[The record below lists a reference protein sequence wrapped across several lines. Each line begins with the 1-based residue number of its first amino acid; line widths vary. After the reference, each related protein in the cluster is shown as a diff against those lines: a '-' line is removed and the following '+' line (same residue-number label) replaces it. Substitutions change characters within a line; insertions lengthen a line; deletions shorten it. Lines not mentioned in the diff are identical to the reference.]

1 MRRSRLGWAGL
12 VSLLLHAALLAWL
25 WERAPARPVSAP
37 PPPEPPPLVV
47 DIITTPPPEPTPA
60 PTPPAPRP
68 PPVARPRP
76 VKPAPLPAPLP
87 SEPPPEPTPAPEAP
101 PESPAPM
108 APAEAPSAPTAEAPP
123 ADPAEALS
131 AEAPPPPLAEAPAP
145 PPTQAPAPT
154 PGAEDAPLTVD
165 LIPRTPPA
173 PDDEGWSLPGPPQP
187 EAPRG
192 RTLLPGDP
200 SLSPE
205 VLLAEEKARVTERVE
220 TWTQDQLAELRVKN
234 GLVHPYFSELRA
246 SMEKQM
252 EDSPLFNEAKLSI
265 VQQLVTS
272 YMEEAERYGAGANP
286 GKPQNERAP
295 PTGSERLEAISRG
308 NPAHDSLRAFLG
320 AGERVQQLAESSPE
334 LVVIVEMRQAL
345 NGTLD
350 SIKVVETSGNKAFD
364 KYVLDAVPPALVQLT
379 PPPPEATQ
387 GRTRGI
393 RTLWAVEGRV
403 VYLKRL
409 SEMEGEDSLYLAG
422 AAALGL
428 LAGRFEETTGD
439 IYVIDVR
446 NPTFDIRPRLL
457 RLW

>member
-1 MRRSRLGWAGL
+1 
-12 VSLLLHAALLAWL
+12 
-25 WERAPARPVSAP
+25 
-37 PPPEPPPLVV
+37 
-47 DIITTPPPEPTPA
+47 
-60 PTPPAPRP
+60 
-68 PPVARPRP
+68 
-76 VKPAPLPAPLP
+76 
-87 SEPPPEPTPAPEAP
+87 
-101 PESPAPM
+101 
-108 APAEAPSAPTAEAPP
+108 
-123 ADPAEALS
+123 
-131 AEAPPPPLAEAPAP
+131 
-145 PPTQAPAPT
+145 
-154 PGAEDAPLTVD
+154 VD
-165 LIPRTPPA
+165 LLPRTPP
-173 PDDEGWSLPGPPQP
+173 PVPEDEGWSLPGPPQP

-234 GLVHPYFSELRA
+234 GLVHPYFSQLRA

-272 YMEEAERYGAGANP
+272 YMEEAERYGAGGNP
-286 GKPQNERAP
+286 GKPQHERAP
-295 PTGSERLEAISRG
+295 PSASERLEAISRG
-308 NPAHDSLRAFLG
+308 NPAHDSLRAFIG

-334 LVVIVEMRQAL
+334 LVVIVEMQQAL
-345 NGTLD
+345 NGKLD

>member
-1 MRRSRLGWAGL
+1 
-12 VSLLLHAALLAWL
+12 
-25 WERAPARPVSAP
+25 
-37 PPPEPPPLVV
+37 
-47 DIITTPPPEPTPA
+47 
-60 PTPPAPRP
+60 
-68 PPVARPRP
+68 
-76 VKPAPLPAPLP
+76 
-87 SEPPPEPTPAPEAP
+87 
-101 PESPAPM
+101 
-108 APAEAPSAPTAEAPP
+108 
-123 ADPAEALS
+123 
-131 AEAPPPPLAEAPAP
+131 
-145 PPTQAPAPT
+145 
-154 PGAEDAPLTVD
+154 VD
-165 LIPRTPPA
+165 LIPRSPPLPA
-173 PDDEGWSLPGPPQP
+173 PGDEGWSLPGPPQP

-286 GKPQNERAP
+286 GKPLNERAP
-295 PTGSERLEAISRG
+295 PTASERLESISRG
-308 NPAHDSLRAFLG
+308 HPAHDSLRAFIG

-334 LVVIVEMRQAL
+334 LVVIVEMQQAL
-345 NGTLD
+345 NGKLD

>member
-37 PPPEPPPLVV
+37 PPPEPPALVV
-47 DIITTPPPEPTPA
+47 DIITTPPEPPPA

-76 VKPAPLPAPLP
+76 LKPAPLPAPLP

-101 PESPAPM
+101 PASPAP
-108 APAEAPSAPTAEAPP
+108 AAEAPP
-123 ADPAEALS
+123 T
-131 AEAPPPPLAEAPAP
+131 APD
-145 PPTQAPAPT
+145 
-154 PGAEDAPLTVD
+154 AEDAPLTVD
-165 LIPRTPPA
+165 LLPRTPPPPA
-173 PDDEGWSLPGPPQP
+173 PDDEGWSLPGPPPP

-234 GLVHPYFSELRA
+234 GLVHPYFSQLRA

-286 GKPQNERAP
+286 GKPLNERAP
-295 PTGSERLEAISRG
+295 PSGSERLEAISRG

-320 AGERVQQLAESSPE
+320 AGERVQQLADSSPE

-409 SEMEGEDSLYLAG
+409 SEMEGEDSLYLVG

>member
-1 MRRSRLGWAGL
+1 
-12 VSLLLHAALLAWL
+12 
-25 WERAPARPVSAP
+25 
-37 PPPEPPPLVV
+37 
-47 DIITTPPPEPTPA
+47 
-60 PTPPAPRP
+60 
-68 PPVARPRP
+68 
-76 VKPAPLPAPLP
+76 
-87 SEPPPEPTPAPEAP
+87 
-101 PESPAPM
+101 
-108 APAEAPSAPTAEAPP
+108 
-123 ADPAEALS
+123 
-131 AEAPPPPLAEAPAP
+131 
-145 PPTQAPAPT
+145 
-154 PGAEDAPLTVD
+154 VD
-165 LIPRTPPA
+165 LIPRSPPLPA
-173 PDDEGWSLPGPPQP
+173 PGDEGWSLPGPPQP

-286 GKPQNERAP
+286 GKPLNERAP
-295 PTGSERLEAISRG
+295 PTASERLESISRG
-308 NPAHDSLRAFLG
+308 NPAHDSLRAFIG

-334 LVVIVEMRQAL
+334 LVVIVEMQQAL
-345 NGTLD
+345 NGKLD

-409 SEMEGEDSLYLAG
+409 SEMEGEDSLYLVG